1 MASKYLD
8 MRTTEG
14 YDMRSSACR
23 AIAEL
28 HNPYSSGWE
37 AEPYKQDLYYMIL
50 WLQEEYGKLP
60 QFVGEAEWKKE
71 IEQKFI
77 IDKLSRKS

>member
-1 MASKYLD
+1 MESKYLD
-8 MRTTEG
+8 MRTAEG

-23 AIAEL
+23 AMSEI
-28 HNPYSSGWE
+28 HNPYNSGWE

-60 QFVGEAEWKKE
+60 QFVGEAKWKKE

-77 IDKLSRKS
+77 IDRLSRKP